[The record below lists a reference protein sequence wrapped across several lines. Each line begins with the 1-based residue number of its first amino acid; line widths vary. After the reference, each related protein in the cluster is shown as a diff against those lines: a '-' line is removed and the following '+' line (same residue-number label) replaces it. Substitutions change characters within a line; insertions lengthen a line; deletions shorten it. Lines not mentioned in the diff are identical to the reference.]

1 MTTLCVGVGVGVVLA
16 GREVAMRHVLFI
28 GDSQCEFLN
37 SGNLYANFAT
47 ALAAKLRTNVNVVFD
62 CQGWR
67 RFSSCHQSPFS
78 PAEPLCHSAVD
89 TMNDYCERQ
98 TDTLF
103 TDIVYMVRARTKF
116 AEPS

>member
-1 MTTLCVGVGVGVVLA
+1 
-16 GREVAMRHVLFI
+16 MRHVLFI